1 MPQTARYHSDQ
12 IKVLTSTIYD
22 FFGEEY
28 DFDLNKDSDFEA
40 EVNVCV
46 FARIIEHV
54 VNTGQKSGTSW
65 IAPFVNKIAQYCKAN
80 EITSWSERLDLL
92 VKSNEM
98 SQCRFPVES
107 IRSEVIKT
115 LTEFKRIFSVLDE
128 VLKDAEQI

>member
-12 IKVLTSTIYD
+12 IRVLPSTICD
-22 FFGEEY
+22 FFNEEY

-40 EVNVCV
+40 EVNVSV

-65 IAPFVNKIAQYCKAN
+65 IAPFLNKIAQYCKAN
-80 EITSWSERLDLL
+80 EITSWSERLNLL
-92 VKSNEM
+92 IKSNEM

-107 IRSEVIKT
+107 IRSEVTKT
-115 LTEFKRIFSVLDE
+115 LTDFKKIFSDLE
-128 VLKDAEQI
+128 EYEKNAEQI